1 MAAFRELGLAPWLV
15 EQARQMGLSRP
26 TPVQASCIPPILQ
39 GECDPLAIRSPPSPI
54 VPHRSRSRSR
64 SRSPLFPPPLPLR
77 P

>member
-39 GECDPLAIRSPPSPI
+39 GECGPLIPRRSASFPS
-54 VPHRSRSRSR
+54 
-64 SRSPLFPPPLPLR
+64 FPSFTFFTLTLTPLPLR